1 MEVKALHAF
10 DAVPIHTAPDCSC
23 LGVWGHSV
31 LVGLNN
37 GDLQILKP
45 EEHAAALTAAG
56 FTTQTRRGLTSGPVL
71 QLQTDEARSMLFC
84 MGKQGVRVYRLPRLL
99 LKAEVA
105 GTRGCRAFAWH
116 SETRTLATAY
126 RKRVYFFTYEGL
138 EFVPSREVPLSDTV
152 VCLAFVGAQLVVGL
166 SGEYCCIAPAQ
177 SGVAHLAQHA
187 SASPCVTPVS
197 ASQVLLSLGAESG
210 LFRLPDGPR
219 PPHQT
224 ASLAWSSPP
233 ASVAVAAPFAL
244 GALGPDAVEARP
256 IQALSGAALV
266 QTLALKGEAGG
277 AEPAGADAGK
287 ETSAAS
293 SGTSGP
299 ALLCPWPLADG
310 SCLVARAGG
319 RLVRLSQRP
328 ALAQAAA
335 LLELGEYEECLAVAA
350 AAPAADLEARRRL
363 EDVAHLRYAA
373 VLFRAGEFE
382 GSMLHFGA
390 SGAASTLALLRLLPS
405 LASPGHLEALA
416 AQAGEEL
423 GAPDASPAAEPQG
436 EEFARAVAVVLPHLL
451 SQRNREAGASPGGV
465 PSPAAVAVD
474 TAVLRALLAL
484 PDSGALLHFIQRPN
498 HVDLEEGRAALR
510 AAGRYS
516 ELVAL
521 YQGRGRHS
529 SALALLES
537 LSVRPEQLEVPAQ
550 GASAELRGLPGAWA
564 AVRYL
569 LGLGADQL
577 SLISTHSRWILEA
590 DPDAGLQMFTS
601 LPVDPGA
608 LLPILNSHAPALA
621 GSYLEEVLAS
631 GRAAPAVY
639 QQQLAALYLR
649 HVVQHASEDPG
660 DPEAR
665 GLAETAKLKQLIL
678 HASHLRLD
686 SLLALLPSHQL
697 LELRAAILERMG
709 RHHEALRLYVH
720 QLGQPAAA
728 EAYCDRVYGRQVAA
742 AAAARRKP
750 SGGAPPEPAS
760 HIEALH
766 LPMLRLWLDRTGQRQ
781 DGWSDPQPSD
791 IYLLLIQVL
800 LEARH
805 GAGDGDGGD
814 GDGGSGTAA
823 PAQGQAPATGAVS
836 LERWAEVAELLGRKR
851 GAIQPVH
858 ALELLPRELPLRAG
872 LRFLRSALWGAQEER
887 RGAAVR
893 RSLRQAEA
901 VGLAA
906 QLAGA
911 HKRLIALV
919 PERLCTL
926 CYKRVGLSAFVAFP
940 DGRLAHYSC
949 FKRHDG
955 RGSGAVEALKAAVQ
969 AA

>member
-1 MEVKALHAF
+1 MSA
-10 DAVPIHTAPDCSC
+10 
-23 LGVWGHSV
+23 
-31 LVGLNN
+31 GLNN

-138 EFVPSREVPLSDTV
+138 E
-152 VCLAFVGAQLVVGL
+152 
-166 SGEYCCIAPAQ
+166 EYCCIAPAQ

-373 VLFRAGEFE
+373 
-382 GSMLHFGA
+382 
-390 SGAASTLALLRLLPS
+390 
-405 LASPGHLEALA
+405 
-416 AQAGEEL
+416 
-423 GAPDASPAAEPQG
+423 PQG

-728 EAYCDRVYGRQVAA
+728 EAYCDR
-742 AAAARRKP
+742 
-750 SGGAPPEPAS
+750 
-760 HIEALH
+760 ALH

-791 IYLLLIQVL
+791 IYLLLI
-800 LEARH
+800 
-805 GAGDGDGGD
+805 
-814 GDGGSGTAA
+814 
-823 PAQGQAPATGAVS
+823 QGQAPATGAVS

>member
-1 MEVKALHAF
+1 M
-10 DAVPIHTAPDCSC
+10 
-23 LGVWGHSV
+23 
-31 LVGLNN
+31 NN

-138 EFVPSREVPLSDTV
+138 E
-152 VCLAFVGAQLVVGL
+152 
-166 SGEYCCIAPAQ
+166 EYCCIAPAQ

-373 VLFRAGEFE
+373 
-382 GSMLHFGA
+382 
-390 SGAASTLALLRLLPS
+390 
-405 LASPGHLEALA
+405 
-416 AQAGEEL
+416 
-423 GAPDASPAAEPQG
+423 PQG

-766 LPMLRLWLDRTGQRQ
+766 LPMLRLTG
-781 DGWSDPQPSD
+781 G
-791 IYLLLIQVL
+791 VL